1 VVPVTNGATLT
12 FFAAKGAVPIFL
24 AANGEVAYFCRWNEA
39 VLAVFIKYDGR
50 LENDEPE
57 YPDPTVCPT
66 DSSGRRKNP
75 TSAIAIRFSTMRS
88 YCPGPR

>member
-1 VVPVTNGATLT
+1 VVLVTNGATFT
-12 FFAAKGAVPIFL
+12 FFGAVLIFL
-24 AANGEVAYFCRWNEA
+24 AANGEVADFCRWNEA
-39 VLAVFIKYDGR
+39 LAVFIKYDGR

-57 YPDPTVCPT
+57 YPDPTICPT